1 METKNFKI
9 AFATDDGSTISAH
22 FGRAAL
28 YEVVEVA
35 NGQITGREEREKPSH
50 QHQHAHHVHSHDDQ
64 PSHEDRHVKMTDAIQ
79 DCLYVVARGMGY
91 GMYNH
96 LQSLGKEAIITTT
109 LNIESAAKGIIEGSI
124 QNHVEKL
131 H

>member
-1 METKNFKI
+1 MKTKNFKI
-9 AFATDDGSTISAH
+9 AFATDDGLTISAH

-28 YEVVEVA
+28 YQVIEISD
-35 NGQITGREEREKPSH
+35 GQITGIEQREKPSH
-50 QHQHAHHVHSHDDQ
+50 HHVHSH
-64 PSHEDRHVKMTDAIQ
+64 SHEEHGSHEARHVSMTDVIQ
-79 DCLYVVARGMGY
+79 DCSFVVARGMGY

-96 LQSLGKEAIITTT
+96 LQSLGKEAIVTTT
-109 LNIESAAKGIIEGSI
+109 LDIESAAKEIIEGSI